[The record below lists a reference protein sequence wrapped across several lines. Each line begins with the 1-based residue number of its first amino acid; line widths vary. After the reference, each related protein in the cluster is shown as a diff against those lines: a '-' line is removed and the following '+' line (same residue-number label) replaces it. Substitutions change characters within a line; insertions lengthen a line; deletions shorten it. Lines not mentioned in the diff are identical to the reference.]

1 VTPHRV
7 ADLPDRGQVGLLER
21 GHDLLE
27 AESVVAGERLA
38 PAHVAQL
45 VQHRLSV
52 LMRPLVAS
60 TPSSAI
66 CEWSERPHCYLPGVE
81 AVIAGKRE
89 ASLGDWISLR
99 IGGLDG

>member
-1 VTPHRV
+1 
-7 ADLPDRGQVGLLER
+7 
-21 GHDLLE
+21 
-27 AESVVAGERLA
+27 
-38 PAHVAQL
+38 
-45 VQHRLSV
+45 
-52 LMRPLVAS
+52 MRPLVAS

-89 ASLGDWISLR
+89 VSLGDWISLR